1 MIRKILAAILAAVLI
16 VASAVIGYYAGMRHV
31 IYDAEI
37 FCVEIPARNSDGA
50 IEEDEMTVYLE
61 IDNQV
66 HEYGCW
72 IG

>member
-1 MIRKILAAILAAVLI
+1 MKKAVCLLLILAALL
-16 VASAVIGYYAGMRHV
+16 SGYFLGKRHV
-31 IYDAEI
+31 ILGADM
-37 FCVEIPARNSDGA
+37 FVVELPERNESGGFT
-50 IEEDEMTVYLE
+50 EDEITVYLE

>member
-1 MIRKILAAILAAVLI
+1 MKKAVCLLLIMAALL
-16 VASAVIGYYAGMRHV
+16 SGYALGKRHV
-31 IYDAEI
+31 IRHADLFVVELPERNENDGFTDDEI
-37 FCVEIPARNSDGA
+37 
-50 IEEDEMTVYLE
+50 TVYME

>member
-1 MIRKILAAILAAVLI
+1 MTTKIIAIIVAAILMIAA
-16 VASAVIGYYAGMRHV
+16 YNAGVNHV
-31 IYDAEI
+31 IYNAEI
-37 FCVEIPARNSDGA
+37 FAVEIPERNAEG
-50 IEEDEMTVYLE
+50 EMTVYLE